1 MVSQFLFN
9 FITFCLVFFW
19 EKNNQSN
26 FGLLIVGLIPVQDS
40 DGNDTAPCTIRAAI
54 HSVEQAGTVDFELAG
69 HSCNRPPE
77 VCQGSEEEDRPVF
90 QGVRVVNRG
99 SVFLG

>member
-1 MVSQFLFN
+1 MFGVFLGKKQS
-9 FITFCLVFFW
+9 VKFW
-19 EKNNQSN
+19 AADSW
-26 FGLLIVGLIPVQDS
+26 LDPVQDS